1 MKVKWLQDVSLNV
14 IEHYDEETDT
24 ADEYAEC
31 FKKDEVTEFD
41 IFEDRGDSVCIQFGD
56 GSVVYGVPKSLY
68 EIIEIDEEE
77 AEELEQLRR
86 DEKNGLYGGVQDV
99 AN

>member
-14 IEHYDEETDT
+14 TETFDEETDT
-24 ADEYAEC
+24 ADEYTVN
-31 FKKDEVTEFD
+31 FKQDEVTEFD
-41 IFEDRGDSVCIQFGD
+41 IFDDRGDTVNIQFGD
-56 GSVVYGVPKSLY
+56 GSVAYGVPKSLY
-68 EIIEIDEEE
+68 EIIDIEEE

-86 DEKNGLYGGVQDV
+86 DEKNGLYGGQVDI